1 MNASHVTQDVLL
13 AMFTPATVLLARLNT
28 DSLLKVFVSRTA
40 PPTTLKLMENANLAT
55 LNAKDAPPHAAIAL
69 TVLLD
74 TTNWVQAA
82 SRLATPTCLLTM
94 LLISVSNAHKNAR
107 PAAALLSV
115 PLVPTLKLSLSMESV
130 TIVLTLATHAHH
142 LPQLVLHVLTD
153 ST

>member
-1 MNASHVTQDVLL
+1 MST
-13 AMFTPATVLLARLNT
+13 TVL
-28 DSLLKVFVSRTA
+28 
-40 PPTTLKLMENANLAT
+40 PTTLELMENASHAT
-55 LNAKDAPPHAAIAL
+55 LNVRDVSIDV
-69 TVLLD
+69 TNVLLVPLD
-74 TTNWVQAA
+74 TTNWVLLV

-130 TIVLTLATHAHH
+130 TIVLILATHAHH